1 MITNMKLFKNKLEE
15 NGIKPTYIR
24 LKILN
29 YLEMNKSH
37 PTAEAIYKTLEKQ
50 IPTVSRTSVYNTL
63 DVFYENGLVTPI
75 FITGLEARF
84 DSNISPHHHFFCEKC
99 RQIIDLDIECNHFK
113 NGNVQGH
120 KITELHAYFK
130 GICKDCLKKGENKN
144 E

>member
-99 RQIIDLDIECNHFK
+99 RQIIDLDIS
-113 NGNVQGH
+113 VT
-120 KITELHAYFK
+120 I
-130 GICKDCLKKGENKN
+130 LKTGMCRVIK
-144 E
+144 